1 MELFPDLQKRYTK
14 DVYSARE
21 AQRFAELI
29 AFGPVVFQASRL
41 MVKYGILD
49 LLRDAPEGLTQEE
62 VASKAGISLYASKC
76 LLEASLSIGLVL
88 VDTDTDRFT
97 ISKVGWFLLN
107 DPAARVNLDFNN
119 DVNYEGFFKLDESF
133 REGRPAGL
141 EHFGPWNTIY
151 EGLSQLPE
159 DARKSW
165 FAFDHFY
172 SDNSFDAALD
182 IIFSAPVGHILD
194 VGGNT
199 GRFALKCTGRDPK
212 VKVTILDLP
221 QQIRTMQEETAS
233 KPGADRISGYG
244 IDLLSDAPF
253 PSGETYDVIWMSQ
266 FLDCFTPEQILS
278 ILRRAVD
285 VMTED
290 TRLCIMELLWNRQ
303 RFEPAALCLTLTSLY
318 FTAMANGNSKMYY
331 SGDLISLVE
340 KAGLEVEQ
348 IHDGIGQGH
357 NILVC
362 KKVKAT
368 TMITQRDIIEKVN
381 AFFVEEFEISEE
393 LLTPK
398 ATLRK
403 DLGIDSLDVVD
414 VIVLVDREF
423 GVKITTEELKSLVTL
438 GDLYAFIESKL

>member
-1 MELFPDLQKRYTK
+1 MELFPDLEKRYTK

-21 AQRFAELI
+21 AQRMAEFI

-49 LLRDAPEGLTQEE
+49 LLRDAPGGLTQEE
-62 VASKAGISLYASKC
+62 IATKAGISPYAAKC
-76 LLEASLSIGLVL
+76 LLEASLSIGLIL
-88 VDTDTDRFT
+88 VDTSTDRFT
-97 ISKVGWFLLN
+97 ISKVGWFLLT
-107 DPAARVNLDFNN
+107 DPAARVNMDFNN

-141 EHFGPWNTIY
+141 EHFGPWSTIY

-182 IIFSAPVGHILD
+182 IIFSSPVVNILD

-199 GRFALKCTGRDPK
+199 GRFALKCTERDPE

-221 QQIRTMQEETAS
+221 QQIRTMQQETAS
-233 KPGADRISGYG
+233 KPGADRISGCG
-244 IDLLSDAPF
+244 IDLLSDSPF
-253 PSGETYDVIWMSQ
+253 PKGTYDVIWMSQ
-266 FLDCFTPEQILS
+266 FLDCFAPDQIVS
-278 ILRRAVD
+278 ILRRAAD

-331 SGDLISLVE
+331 SKDLTDLVE
-340 KAGLEVEQ
+340 EAGLEVEE

-362 KKVKAT
+362 KKKSGKD
-368 TMITQRDIIEKVN
+368 MISQREITEKVN
-381 AFFVEEFEISEE
+381 AFFVEEFELSEE
-393 LLTPK
+393 ELKPE
-398 ATLRK
+398 ANLRK

-438 GDLYAFIESKL
+438 SDLYAFIGSKL

>member
-1 MELFPDLQKRYTK
+1 MELFPDLEKRYTK

-21 AQRFAELI
+21 AQRMAELI

-49 LLRDAPEGLTQEE
+49 LLRDAPGGLTQEE
-62 VASKAGISLYASKC
+62 IATKAGISPYAAKC

-88 VDTDTDRFT
+88 VDTATDRFT
-97 ISKVGWFLLN
+97 ISKVGWFLLT
-107 DPAARVNLDFNN
+107 DPAARVNMDFNN

-141 EHFGPWNTIY
+141 EHFGPWSTIY

-182 IIFSAPVGHILD
+182 IIFSSPVAHILD

-199 GRFALKCTGRDPK
+199 GRFALKCTERDPE

-221 QQIRTMQEETAS
+221 QQIRTMQQETAS
-233 KPGADRISGYG
+233 KPGADRISGCG

-253 PSGETYDVIWMSQ
+253 PKGAYDVIWMSQ
-266 FLDCFTPEQILS
+266 FLDCFAPDQIVS
-278 ILRRAVD
+278 ILRRAAD

-331 SGDLISLVE
+331 SKDLTDLVE
-340 KAGLEVEQ
+340 EAGLEVEE

-362 KKVKAT
+362 KKKSGKD
-368 TMITQRDIIEKVN
+368 MISQREITEKVN
-381 AFFVEEFEISEE
+381 AFFVEEFELSEE
-393 LLTPK
+393 ELKPE
-398 ATLRK
+398 ANLRK

-438 GDLYAFIESKL
+438 SDLYAFIGSKL